1 MQERNSLLLSLDP
14 SPVMS
19 AGGYFL
25 FLFSELGCGLGFFF
39 FPRDQQELK
48 RLLQNREEISFKDSL
63 ECY

>member
-1 MQERNSLLLSLDP
+1 MQERNSLLLSPDP

-25 FLFSELGCGLGFFF
+25 FLFSKLGCGLLFF

-48 RLLQNREEISFKDSL
+48 RLLQNRKEISLKDYL
-63 ECY
+63 EWY